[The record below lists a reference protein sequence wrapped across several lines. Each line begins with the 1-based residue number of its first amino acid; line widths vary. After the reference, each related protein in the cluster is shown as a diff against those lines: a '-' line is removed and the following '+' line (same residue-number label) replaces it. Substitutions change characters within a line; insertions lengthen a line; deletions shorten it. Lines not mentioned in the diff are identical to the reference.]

1 MKEPIDGD
9 CLILSGREFQT
20 VGAAKLKAVRPMA
33 VVVKRTCSRLYEEE
47 RRSLKGAL
55 RLMRDERYEGEPD
68 WRFMY
73 ILMYMLCAHHV
84 GHHLLRN
91 VTSLSLVETEVH

>member
-84 GHHLLRN
+84 GHHSLRN